1 MTASPDTFERAW
13 QEAASSAQSA
23 MQCSGGNGDSCDDAT
38 CKGGLHAADVEMPS
52 FEEEA
57 RSVGVGEEVVLVLV
71 ESRTRDEGASKE
83 ESKFA
88 PKKKILKWRA
98 ARARQEFEEKL

>member
-1 MTASPDTFERAW
+1 MTGSPETFERAW
-13 QEAASSAQSA
+13 PTTVSGVQSA

-57 RSVGVGEEVVLVLV
+57 RSVGVGEEVVFVLV
-71 ESRTRDEGASKE
+71 ESRTRDEGASKK

-88 PKKKILKWRA
+88 PKKNRLKWRA